1 MHLVISST
9 NCMRRLLCLCV
20 CVCHRCAS
28 VCVYTCTV
36 TDCLYMDCSLPSL
49 RQMVPELVGL
59 AQQLGKLHENGLVH
73 QAVHQH
79 FVLVGQD
86 GGWKLA
92 RLEKAAPM
100 NSSLDESM

>member
-1 MHLVISST
+1 M
-9 NCMRRLLCLCV
+9 
-20 CVCHRCAS
+20 
-28 VCVYTCTV
+28 

-92 RLEKAAPM
+92 RLEKAAAM